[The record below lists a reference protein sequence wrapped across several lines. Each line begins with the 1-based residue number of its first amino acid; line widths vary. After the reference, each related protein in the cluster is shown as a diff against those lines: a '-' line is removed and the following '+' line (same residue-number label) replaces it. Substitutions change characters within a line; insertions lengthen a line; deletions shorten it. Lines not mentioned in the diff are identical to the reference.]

1 MLELYVMRHAKS
13 SWDNS
18 DLNDHDRP
26 LSNRGKRNAKII
38 CEFFVKK
45 KIYFD
50 LILVS
55 SSKRTRKTLKILLN
69 KIDKPKKIITS
80 KKLYLA
86 HENDIL
92 KKIRTI
98 DKHYKKILLIN
109 HEPAVRN
116 LSLVLSKNTNN
127 HNYKLMNYKFPTAAY
142 AKFIFNLKDWSL
154 VNNNGNLIEFIRP
167 KDLQDSKE

>member
-26 LSNRGKRNAKII
+26 LSNRGKRNAKTI

-55 SSKRTRKTLKILLN
+55 SSKRTKKTLKILLN

-142 AKFIFNLKDWSL
+142 AKIIFNLKDWSL
-154 VNNNGNLIEFIRP
+154 VNNNGNLTEFIRP
-167 KDLQDSKE
+167 KDIQDSRE